1 MPASA
6 LTTPPRAKRRTWS
19 DEQIAALTEGT
30 MPDDRIQEAMRS
42 RDSRGL
48 DPTTYAVLRTAR
60 RTEALTPLLALL
72 DPPEAKEQTQ
82 LDQVIALLEAIAEAQ
97 LRLEARLV
105 AIESRVAARSVA
117 SLPPPAPAR
126 PASRG

>member
-1 MPASA
+1 MPAPA
-6 LTTPPRAKRRTWS
+6 PTTTPRPKRRIWS
-19 DEQIAALTEGT
+19 DTQIAEMTDGV
-30 MPDDRIQEAMRS
+30 MPDAKIQEALRS

-48 DPTTYAVLRTAR
+48 DPTTYAVLMTAR

-105 AIESRVAARSVA
+105 AIESRVAVRSMA
-117 SLPPPAPAR
+117 SLPPSLPAR
-126 PASRG
+126 PGSRS